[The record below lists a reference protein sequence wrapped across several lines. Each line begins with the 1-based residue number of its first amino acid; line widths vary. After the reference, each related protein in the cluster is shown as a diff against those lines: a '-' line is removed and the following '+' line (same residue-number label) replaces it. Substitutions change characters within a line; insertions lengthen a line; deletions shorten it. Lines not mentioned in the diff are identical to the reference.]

1 MEKKKEKKEKTK
13 EKKEKKEKRESSKK
27 APILLILAAVVVAA
41 TILGGIFYRRAK
53 GLVVGNIFSRLTGG
67 TVDVDND
74 GEKVTITSEE
84 GEFSFEEGGSLPDNF
99 PSDFPI
105 YPNAELASSWTASG
119 DDTDGLSLIWETEDS
134 VSKVSNYYESELEDA
149 GWTLSFTSETEDSTT
164 YAFEKNDVSGFIGIT
179 VEESKTVISLTLG
192 L

>member
-1 MEKKKEKKEKTK
+1 VEEKKEKKEKIE
-13 EKKEKKEKRESSKK
+13 EKKEKKEKRELSKK

-41 TILGGIFYRRAK
+41 VILGGIFYRKAK

-67 TVDVDND
+67 VVDVDKD

-105 YPNAELASSWTASG
+105 YPDAKLASSWTASG

-134 VSKVSNYYESELEDA
+134 VSKVSNYYEGELEDA

-164 YAFEKNDVSGFIGIT
+164 FAFEKNDASGFIGIT